1 MIAQTLKDLGR
12 RRAIVLHGANGMDEA
27 TLSGNN
33 EVYELN
39 ENGDITHYFINAKD
53 YGLRLQV
60 IKIYRVGVRKK
71 TK

>member
-1 MIAQTLKDLGR
+1 M
-12 RRAIVLHGANGMDEA
+12 LHGANGMDEA

-53 YGLRLQV
+53 YGLKVASNQDLQ
-60 IKIYRVGVRKK
+60 G
-71 TK
+71 

>member
-1 MIAQTLKDLGR
+1 
-12 RRAIVLHGANGMDEA
+12 MDEA

-53 YGLRLQV
+53 YGLKV
-60 IKIYRVGVRKK
+60 TVKIYRVGVEKK

>member
-1 MIAQTLKDLGR
+1 M
-12 RRAIVLHGANGMDEA
+12 LHGANGMDEA

-53 YGLRLQV
+53 YGLKVASNQDLQGGSP
-60 IKIYRVGVRKK
+60 KRKQNDYIRYFK
-71 TK
+71 WR